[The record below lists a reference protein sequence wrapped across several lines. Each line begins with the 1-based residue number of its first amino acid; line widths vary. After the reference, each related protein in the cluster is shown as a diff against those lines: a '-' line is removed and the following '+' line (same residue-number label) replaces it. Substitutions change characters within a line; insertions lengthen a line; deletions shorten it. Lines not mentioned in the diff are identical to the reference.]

1 MTPGEAIARAVRR
14 EIVLP
19 PPTWVT
25 LRELERQ
32 ATVDG
37 ALAWAAGRRVA
48 RREPAIIDENGGRV
62 LVMPLDD
69 GPDPIRYE
77 RRFAQRDGVWGP
89 V

>member
-1 MTPGEAIARAVRR
+1 MRR

-32 ATVDG
+32 PSVAA
-37 ALAWAAGRRVA
+37 ALQWAAGRRVT
-48 RREPAIIDENGGRV
+48 RREPTIVNQDGGRV

-69 GPDPIRYE
+69 GPNPATYE
-77 RRFAQRDGVWGP
+77 RRFALRNGAWGP
-89 V
+89 VEETT